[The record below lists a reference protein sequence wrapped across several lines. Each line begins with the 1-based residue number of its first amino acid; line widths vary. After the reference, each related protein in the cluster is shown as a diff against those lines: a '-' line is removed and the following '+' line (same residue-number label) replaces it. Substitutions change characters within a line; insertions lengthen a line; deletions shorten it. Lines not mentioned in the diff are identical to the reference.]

1 MAVCLGGSHIGYSRI
16 GSLSFSPSRLPNTG
30 QQTFSQPSRGR
41 NLHTFSVP
49 FRRKRSERNTLQ
61 LSVNASGRDDLQG
74 ERDNSLGSAIVQEAD
89 RAPDGSLD
97 CVATGSDVR
106 RYSDEGEEKPNWTP
120 SGAATPTTSESPTP
134 ALQSVL
140 ETLLLISPF
149 FFWGTAMVAMKV
161 IPSSVLSSE
170 KYQNSKNH

>member
-1 MAVCLGGSHIGYSRI
+1 MAVRVDNYHIGYACTKNVCS
-16 GSLSFSPSRLPNTG
+16 SSSFSPSRLPNTG
-30 QQTFSQPSRGR
+30 QQTFSQSSYGR

-49 FRRKRSERNTLQ
+49 FRRKWSERKAFL
-61 LSVNASGRDDLQG
+61 LPVNASERDDPQG
-74 ERDNSLGSAIVQEAD
+74 DRDNSLGSAATVQEAD
-89 RAPDGSLD
+89 RAPDSSL
-97 CVATGSDVR
+97 ATGSDAQ
-106 RYSDEGEEKPNWTP
+106 KWA

-161 IPSSVLSSE
+161 ILSSVLSVLSGE
-170 KYQNSKNH
+170 DYLNSINS